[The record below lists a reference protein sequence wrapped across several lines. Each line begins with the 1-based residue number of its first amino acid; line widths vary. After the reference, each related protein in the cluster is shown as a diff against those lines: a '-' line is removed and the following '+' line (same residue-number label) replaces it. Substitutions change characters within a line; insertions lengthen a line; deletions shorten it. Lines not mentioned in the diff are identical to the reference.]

1 MQVSCYILFLLI
13 GEQLKT
19 DQWRICVGD
28 WEVHFTR
35 FKSCQM
41 DGTGRENLIIIEM
54 PQKYSSNETVDDNS
68 FSYDVSI
75 FFKQ

>member
-1 MQVSCYILFLLI
+1 
-13 GEQLKT
+13 
-19 DQWRICVGD
+19 
-28 WEVHFTR
+28 
-35 FKSCQM
+35 M